1 MVDMVM
7 DIIISFLM
15 GFTSGILLVHIL
27 VVIDEKETYK
37 IEDEEKED
45 EGE

>member
-1 MVDMVM
+1 MFDMVM
-7 DIIISFLM
+7 DVIIAFMM

-27 VVIDEKETYK
+27 VMIDEKETYE

>member
-15 GFTSGILLVHIL
+15 GFTSGILLAHI
-27 VVIDEKETYK
+27 VIFVSADKE
-37 IEDEEKED
+37 EEEKED